1 MKRPDLPHIKTAQ
14 ELHQWYWLK
23 QELVDYCKTVKISYT
38 GSKAAIKERI
48 AQGLEKGIIKEKTTN
63 IKQKPT
69 SKFDWAKEKL
79 TLETIIT
86 DNYKNGV
93 NTRHFFQAQLGE
105 KFKFNIAFMAWMKAN
120 VGKTLQDAIELWQQ
134 LEARKKDKNFKS
146 TIPSSNQYN
155 QYMRDF
161 FADNPNKTI
170 KDARKYW
177 LLKRSLP
184 GSNKYEQSDLELS
197 ES

>member
-23 QELVDYCKTVKISYT
+23 QELVDYCKAARISYT

-48 AQGLEKGIIKEKTTN
+48 GQVLENGAAVEKKPSK
-63 IKQKPT
+63 KQKPT
-69 SKFDWAKEKL
+69 SKFDWATEVL

-93 NTRHFFQAQLGE
+93 NTRHFFKTQLGE
-105 KFKFNIAFMAWMKAN
+105 KFKFNIVFMDWMKAN
-120 VGKTLQDAIELWQQ
+120 AGKSLQDAVEMWQQ

-146 TIPSSNQYN
+146 KIPSSNQYN

-161 FADNPNKTI
+161 FADNPDKTI
-170 KDARKYW
+170 KDARKCW

-184 GSNKYEQSDLELS
+184 GNNKYERADLVLKEQ
-197 ES
+197 